1 MRPRHDGRAHPP
13 QGTVRRRVDG
23 RTLPSMRAS
32 LEAHLGSRQVGKVV
46 YGSIIGLA
54 LVVALSGHPPTSGVM
69 AIWLVGTAVA
79 VGLAEVYAEVVGTE
93 TRTRQPVTRRELGHM
108 AEDAVAVGFGVAFP
122 AVFFFLAALHVL
134 DPDTAFTVAKWTGLG
149 LIGFYGF
156 WAARFAG
163 APPHRAL
170 LKGVLVA
177 LIGAG
182 LILLKSFVH

>member
-1 MRPRHDGRAHPP
+1 VPAAHPP
-13 QGTVRRRVDG
+13 LRRVRG
-23 RTLPSMRAS
+23 GPHGHTLRTMRTS

-54 LVVALSGHPPTSGVM
+54 LVVALSGHPPTSAVM
-69 AIWLVGTAVA
+69 AIWLVGTAIA

-93 TRTRQPVTRRELGHM
+93 TRTRQRVTRAQLGHM

-122 AVFFFLAALHVL
+122 AVFFLLGALHVL
-134 DPDTAFTVAKWTGLG
+134 DLDTAFAVAKWSGLG

-163 APPHRAL
+163 APPHRAVV
-170 LKGVLVA
+170 KGVLVA

-182 LILLKSFVH
+182 LIVLKSFVH